1 MLNRARSLIHYREFL
16 WELVVEE
23 FRTRYRRSSLGFVWS
38 LLNPLLTM
46 LILAVVFQFMV
57 RLPMRSYAL
66 FLLSA
71 LLPWMA
77 FASTVQRSAASLLLA
92 EPLIRRHP
100 IPKLVFPM
108 SISLVNCINL
118 ALSMGVLLFVV
129 GPLIGFEPS
138 PALALLP
145 FSLLCLTATT
155 IGVSALLAM
164 VTVYFRDAEH
174 LATVFLTAWMYATPI
189 IYPLTIPGQASII
202 PEQYHFWFEL
212 NPMYH
217 VIQLFTKPIYWGQM
231 PDPHTLVAATA
242 TGCVGL
248 LLGVGVFWW
257 REDDVVF
264 SL

>member
-1 MLNRARSLIHYREFL
+1 MNRARSLIHYREFL

-23 FRTRYRRSSLGFVWS
+23 FRTKYRRSSLGFVWS

-77 FASTVQRSAASLLLA
+77 FASTVQRAAACLLIA

-100 IPKLVFPM
+100 IPKLVFPT
-108 SISLVNCINL
+108 SIALVNIINL
-118 ALSMGVLLFVV
+118 ALSMVVLLGVV

-145 FSLLCLTATT
+145 FSLLCLAATT
-155 IGVSALLAM
+155 IGLAALLAV

-174 LATVFLTAWMYATPI
+174 LVSVLLTAWMYATPI
-189 IYPLTIPGQASII
+189 IYPLKIPGRASII
-202 PEQYHFWFEL
+202 PEQYHFYFEL

-217 VIQLFTKPIYWGQM
+217 VIQLFTRPIYWGQL
-231 PDPHTLVAATA
+231 PEPQTILIATVTA
-242 TGCVGL
+242 FAGL
-248 LLGVGVFWW
+248 LLGVTVFWW
-257 REDDVVF
+257 REDDVLF